1 MPTRK
6 TSKAPA
12 LTGLPQAL
20 SDAGADRR
28 LDVLRRIAAGDSISQ
43 AAREVGVSY
52 KAAWQ
57 AIETLSQASGQA
69 LVERT
74 VGGAGGGGAS
84 ITEAGQALLQL
95 ADELAA
101 ARAAVLSRFAGGAT
115 LAAGLQLRTSMRNQL
130 ACRVVALQPQAPD
143 DPTVWVQCET
153 RGGVPLSASVTRE
166 SADLLGL
173 APGRSVLLLCKATAV
188 VVGAPV
194 RATRGAA
201 AAETTRLNGTVEHV
215 TPGRERDEVVLALPG
230 GDHWV
235 GFAPHPHA
243 LALGARASA
252 SVAASA
258 LVVAIG

>member
-6 TSKAPA
+6 PKAPPLA
-12 LTGLPQAL
+12 GLPQAL

-57 AIETLSQASGQA
+57 AIETLSQASGEA

-84 ITEAGQALLQL
+84 ITEAGQRLLQL
-95 ADELAA
+95 ADALAA

-153 RGGVPLSASVTRE
+153 RGGVKLSASVTRE

-188 VVGAPV
+188 QVGPAQRARRSVVAADTAHLSGQVERVAPGQ
-194 RATRGAA
+194 A
-201 AAETTRLNGTVEHV
+201 
-215 TPGRERDEVVLALPG
+215 RDEVVLLLPG

-235 GFAPHPHA
+235 GFAPHPFA
-243 LALGARASA
+243 LAPGARASA